1 MYKPTLMATKTQP
14 IRNSANINS
23 VGSNPPKTLHYNS
36 NGSGRDSY
44 ITVTSGGLFSQ
55 TTNLNAH
62 DTYMADLRNYRI
74 LK

>member
-23 VGSNPPKTLHYNS
+23 GGSNPPKTLHYNS

-44 ITVTSGGLFSQ
+44 ITVTSGGLFS
-55 TTNLNAH
+55 
-62 DTYMADLRNYRI
+62 
-74 LK
+74 